1 MCVSVRALTLR
12 WREMQGGVKEEEK
25 ERASERER
33 ACERGK
39 AREKMG
45 GEGGLG

>member
-12 WREMQGGVKEEEK
+12 WREMQGGVKEGEK
-25 ERASERER
+25 ERGRERER
-33 ACERGK
+33 GGEGGK
-39 AREKMG
+39 GREKMG